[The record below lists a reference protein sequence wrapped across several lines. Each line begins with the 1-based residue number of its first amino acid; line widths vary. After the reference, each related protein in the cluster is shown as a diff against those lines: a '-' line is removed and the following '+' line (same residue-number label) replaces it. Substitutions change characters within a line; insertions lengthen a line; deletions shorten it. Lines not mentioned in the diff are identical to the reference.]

1 METMT
6 WPVAPQFCTAK
17 EGEPARLH
25 GERSTRKRGARCFQL
40 PPSLFADDCAV
51 VFENRSDMEVGMTYM
66 IKHLSRF
73 GLMVH
78 VGRGTTSS
86 KTECM
91 FFPRPREPEDGADLS
106 DIIVTADGGFISF
119 VEKFRYLGSHI
130 GQRLDSDVDI
140 DERLSKAS
148 QTFGALRKHTFANR
162 DVKPETK
169 ARLYVALVLGVLLYG
184 CESWFL
190 REKEYKKMQRFHHDC
205 VRTMLRINWHQQWK
219 RKIKMKQLFAEL
231 GNRVRPLHWHIDT
244 RVLRWIGHIARM
256 KHNRLPRMLLTSWV
270 PHSRPIGCP
279 RMTFGRTVKKAM
291 KRREEI
297 WPGLPFDKP
306 DNWNALTDAA
316 RQRLR
321 QKHAKEARKHEIK
334 MHTHWMTLAQDRGSW
349 RTMIRGPEPEA
360 TQGGPAV
367 RRARAQRSNH
377 RHQHQHQPVHFQ
389 PAVAPHNYQQ
399 HAGNFND
406 MEGYVVHRNFDD

>member
-6 WPVAPQFCTAK
+6 WPMAEPQFCTAK

-51 VFENRSDMEVGMTYM
+51 VFENRNDMEVGMTYM

-91 FFPRPREPEDGADLS
+91 FFPRPREPENGADLS
-106 DIIVTADGGFISF
+106 NIIVTADGGFISF
-119 VEKFRYLGSHI
+119 VKKFRYLGSHI
-130 GQRLDSDVDI
+130 GQRLDSNVDI

-162 DVKPETK
+162 DVKPEIK

-190 REKEYKKMQRFHHDC
+190 RVKEYKKMQRFHHDC
-205 VRTMLRINWHQQWK
+205 VRTMLRVNRNIHIK
-219 RKIKMKQLFAEL
+219 RKISMKQLFANL
-231 GNRVRPLHWHIDT
+231 GGSVRPLHWHIDT

-270 PHSRPIGCP
+270 PHPRPIGCP
-279 RMTFGRTVKKAM
+279 RMTYGRTIKKAM

-297 WPGLPFDKP
+297 WPGLPFNMP
-306 DNWNALTDAA
+306 DNWTALTDAA
-316 RQRLR
+316 RERLR
-321 QKHAKEARKHEIK
+321 QKRSAL
-334 MHTHWMTLAQDRGSW
+334 HT
-349 RTMIRGPEPEA
+349 
-360 TQGGPAV
+360 
-367 RRARAQRSNH
+367 
-377 RHQHQHQPVHFQ
+377 
-389 PAVAPHNYQQ
+389 
-399 HAGNFND
+399 
-406 MEGYVVHRNFDD
+406 

>member
-1 METMT
+1 MHPTPGQESESCINKIRKIYENLLNISVYPMVILFQEGMESQTGFRYYRGTIDGAFTVINALRKRQEHNLESYVAFIDLIKAFDSVPRAALWKVLLKFGFPRHFVRVVMRLHTGAVMKFKINDQAEDADVASSIGVRQGSNSGPVLFLYIMQAAMETMT
-6 WPVAPQFCTAK
+6 WPVAEPQFCTAK

-51 VFENRSDMEVGMTYM
+51 VFENRNDLEVGMTYM

-106 DIIVTADGGFISF
+106 DITVTADGGFISF

-130 GQRLDSDVDI
+130 GQRLDSEVDI
-140 DERLSKAS
+140 DERLTKAS
-148 QTFGALRKHTFANR
+148 QAFGALRKHTFANR

-190 REKEYKKMQRFHHDC
+190 REKE
-205 VRTMLRINWHQQWK
+205 
-219 RKIKMKQLFAEL
+219 
-231 GNRVRPLHWHIDT
+231 
-244 RVLRWIGHIARM
+244 
-256 KHNRLPRMLLTSWV
+256 
-270 PHSRPIGCP
+270 
-279 RMTFGRTVKKAM
+279 
-291 KRREEI
+291 
-297 WPGLPFDKP
+297 
-306 DNWNALTDAA
+306 
-316 RQRLR
+316 
-321 QKHAKEARKHEIK
+321 
-334 MHTHWMTLAQDRGSW
+334 
-349 RTMIRGPEPEA
+349 
-360 TQGGPAV
+360 
-367 RRARAQRSNH
+367 
-377 RHQHQHQPVHFQ
+377 
-389 PAVAPHNYQQ
+389 
-399 HAGNFND
+399 
-406 MEGYVVHRNFDD
+406 

>member
-1 METMT
+1 
-6 WPVAPQFCTAK
+6 
-17 EGEPARLH
+17 
-25 GERSTRKRGARCFQL
+25 
-40 PPSLFADDCAV
+40 
-51 VFENRSDMEVGMTYM
+51 
-66 IKHLSRF
+66 
-73 GLMVH
+73 
-78 VGRGTTSS
+78 
-86 KTECM
+86 
-91 FFPRPREPEDGADLS
+91 
-106 DIIVTADGGFISF
+106 
-119 VEKFRYLGSHI
+119 
-130 GQRLDSDVDI
+130 
-140 DERLSKAS
+140 
-148 QTFGALRKHTFANR
+148 
-162 DVKPETK
+162 
-169 ARLYVALVLGVLLYG
+169 
-184 CESWFL
+184 
-190 REKEYKKMQRFHHDC
+190 
-205 VRTMLRINWHQQWK
+205 
-219 RKIKMKQLFAEL
+219 
-231 GNRVRPLHWHIDT
+231 
-244 RVLRWIGHIARM
+244 M
-256 KHNRLPRMLLTSWV
+256 KHDRLPLMLLTSWV

-279 RMTFGRTVKKAM
+279 RMTFGRTVKKAL

-321 QKHAKEARKHEIK
+321 RKHAKEARKHEIK